1 MIKKTFEIKNF
12 NVQNKIWFFHGE
24 NQGQKEEVINEIFLK
39 NFDGSTFKY
48 SEKEVLNDLEN
59 FYNEILTES
68 FFEKKK
74 LIIISQVSDKIKN
87 EIETLLEKKLKDITI
102 ILMGSIFEKKSKLRN
117 LFEKDKQLISVP
129 FYHDNNQTL
138 SNIASIFFRKK
149 KIQVSQQAI
158 NLLVERSSG
167 DRKNLLN
174 ELNKIESF
182 TKNGKKI
189 TLETLFKITS
199 LAENYDI
206 SELTDNCL
214 AKNKKRT
221 IHILNE
227 NNFTNEESILI
238 LRILLSKAKRLMKL
252 TNDKKNISNI
262 DQLISSFR
270 PPIFWKDKDLVKKQI
285 QKWSDDSIENLIYEI
300 NQTELL
306 IKKNYNNSLNILHD
320 FILNKASEINN

>member
-1 MIKKTFEIKNF
+1 MLA
-12 NVQNKIWFFHGE
+12 FF
-24 NQGQKEEVINEIFLK
+24 
-39 NFDGSTFKY
+39 
-48 SEKEVLNDLEN
+48 LE
-59 FYNEILTES
+59 
-68 FFEKKK
+68 
-74 LIIISQVSDKIKN
+74 
-87 EIETLLEKKLKDITI
+87 
-102 ILMGSIFEKKSKLRN
+102 
-117 LFEKDKQLISVP
+117 
-129 FYHDNNQTL
+129 
-138 SNIASIFFRKK
+138 KK